1 MALAILT
8 ACSSIGSKTIVRD
21 RFNYNSAIAESWKNQ
36 MLQNVV
42 RIRYADTPIFRQ
54 VASVVNQYEFKGN
67 ATVRVD
73 SALAPLD
80 VGADYAERPT
90 ISYVPLTG
98 EKFIKSLMT
107 PLPLPAG

>member
-42 RIRYADTPIFRQ
+42 RIRYADTPIFLQ
-54 VASVVNQYEFKGN
+54 VASVVNQ
-67 ATVRVD
+67 VPRLLV
-73 SALAPLD
+73 LD
-80 VGADYAERPT
+80 RT
-90 ISYVPLTG
+90 Q
-98 EKFIKSLMT
+98 
-107 PLPLPAG
+107 